1 MTHAS
6 PAAITANVPSR
17 YMENEIARQQLDLGP
32 DIIIGGGRRFYEPED
47 DGGRRSDGV
56 NLLDV
61 ARERGYSVANEWAG
75 LRSVQSLLVLSLLIS
90 CHLPFEIARD
100 ASREASLP
108 ELTE

>member
-17 YMENEIARQQLDLGP
+17 DMENEIARQQLDLGP
-32 DIIIGGGRRFYEPED
+32 DLIIGGGRRVYEPEN
-47 DGGRRSDGV
+47 DGGRRTDGV

-61 ARERGYSVANEWAG
+61 ARERGYSVANEWAD
-75 LRSVQSLLVLSLLIS
+75 LRNVQSLPDLSRLNS
-90 CHLPFEIARD
+90 SHLPIEIDRE

-108 ELTE
+108 

>member
-32 DIIIGGGRRFYEPED
+32 DLIIGGGRRFYEPEN
-47 DGGRRSDGV
+47 DGGRRTDGV

-61 ARERGYSVANEWAG
+61 ARERGYSVANEWAD
-75 LRSVQSLLVLSLLIS
+75 LRNVQSLPVLSLLNSKIGRAS
-90 CHLPFEIARD
+90 C
-100 ASREASLP
+100 REGMAV
-108 ELTE
+108 